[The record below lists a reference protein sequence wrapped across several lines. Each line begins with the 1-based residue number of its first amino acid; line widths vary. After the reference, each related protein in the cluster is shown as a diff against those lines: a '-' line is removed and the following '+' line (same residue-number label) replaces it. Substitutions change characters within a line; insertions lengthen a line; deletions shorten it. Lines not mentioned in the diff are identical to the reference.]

1 MDISVPSMTAEEWF
15 NGSEAAPK
23 LISMKPV
30 GMTPRTIPSSLPQPN
45 PRIPCPVQFLSKPL
59 LPMLPI
65 PLLLVPP
72 WADIDRRMLTLV
84 SQAPVE
90 KKKTV
95 IKGSSYQRIL
105 SEKEK
110 EELAMKE
117 MFDKAKRLDFDDED
131 IEGIPKRGNTDAG
144 FDDDDWE

>member
-1 MDISVPSMTAEEWF
+1 
-15 NGSEAAPK
+15 
-23 LISMKPV
+23 
-30 GMTPRTIPSSLPQPN
+30 
-45 PRIPCPVQFLSKPL
+45 
-59 LPMLPI
+59 MLPI

-90 KKKTV
+90 KNKTV

>member
-1 MDISVPSMTAEEWF
+1 MTAEEWF
-15 NGSEAAPK
+15 NGVEVTLK
-23 LISMKPV
+23 LISLKPDD
-30 GMTPRTIPSSLPQPN
+30 M
-45 PRIPCPVQFLSKPL
+45 IPCTSPFLSLSPL
-59 LPMLPI
+59 PPPALYLPI
-65 PLLLVPP
+65 AGLS
-72 WADIDRRMLTLV
+72 IV

-90 KKKTV
+90 KKKTAV
-95 IKGSSYQRIL
+95 KGSSYQRVL

-144 FDDDDWE
+144 FDDDDWS

>member
-1 MDISVPSMTAEEWF
+1 LYFP
-15 NGSEAAPK
+15 
-23 LISMKPV
+23 L
-30 GMTPRTIPSSLPQPN
+30 SLPFP
-45 PRIPCPVQFLSKPL
+45 PFHFLLYVCLFVGLS
-59 LPMLPI
+59 I
-65 PLLLVPP
+65 
-72 WADIDRRMLTLV
+72 V

-90 KKKTV
+90 KKKTAV
-95 IKGSSYQRIL
+95 KGSSYQRVL

-144 FDDDDWE
+144 FDDDDWS

>member
-1 MDISVPSMTAEEWF
+1 LYFP
-15 NGSEAAPK
+15 
-23 LISMKPV
+23 L
-30 GMTPRTIPSSLPQPN
+30 SLPFP
-45 PRIPCPVQFLSKPL
+45 PFGFLLYICLCAGLS
-59 LPMLPI
+59 I
-65 PLLLVPP
+65 
-72 WADIDRRMLTLV
+72 V

-95 IKGSSYQRIL
+95 VKGSSYQRVL

-144 FDDDDWE
+144 FDDDDWS

>member
-1 MDISVPSMTAEEWF
+1 MYLPSVQSSPIHHAIPLASRSNKVRPF
-15 NGSEAAPK
+15 P
-23 LISMKPV
+23 
-30 GMTPRTIPSSLPQPN
+30 PSSLP
-45 PRIPCPVQFLSKPL
+45 SPL
-59 LPMLPI
+59 LPRFCHAPTDLNRPALI
-65 PLLLVPP
+65 V
-72 WADIDRRMLTLV
+72 V

-95 IKGSSYQRIL
+95 IKGSSYLRIL

-110 EELAMKE
+110 EELATKE

>member
-1 MDISVPSMTAEEWF
+1 M
-15 NGSEAAPK
+15 
-23 LISMKPV
+23 LI
-30 GMTPRTIPSSLPQPN
+30 
-45 PRIPCPVQFLSKPL
+45 
-59 LPMLPI
+59 
-65 PLLLVPP
+65 
-72 WADIDRRMLTLV
+72 LV

-95 IKGSSYQRIL
+95 LKGSSYQRIL